1 MGLYLSKE
9 LLELVI
15 SDFKLLA
22 NGEEVKQGVT
32 QDVSAIRHCLALDR
46 VLRSESLKSV
56 KLQHK
61 TDPYLESFTNYVGD
75 IVKLDQEGNYTT
87 NFINDIKQ
95 KSDFGVGSN
104 LLSSG
109 VATHSLEKAQTYP
122 KKANK
127 GLIRIEKYEF
137 SLLDD
142 YINKLESVYGIS
154 RIGFSLLIWLNRFNT
169 FGTECEDP
177 EVLFNALKKFVSGKY
192 SSELAELICFSDVEA
207 FKNKYCRVSGGL
219 LSENET
225 VLKELFDVKSQNKEN
240 AIKDF
245 SLNTSI
251 PKPFLLLAGISG
263 TGKTRFVRKQAEARG
278 LLSSTYCLTSVRPD
292 WHEPSDLLGYVSRL
306 GGHAEY
312 ITTDVLTFMAQ
323 AWRAIADNENL
334 NIECVDSDGQGKRLV
349 VSGEAEALEDVPPY
363 WLCLD
368 EMNLAPVEQY
378 FADYLSVLETRE
390 WCWESGDSFR
400 YSCDALLKPSFLQLN
415 GENGAEQ
422 AYNTKLRESL
432 KLADSK
438 YDDLWHCFCEY
449 GLPIPFN
456 LIVAGTVNMDETTHG
471 FSRKVIDRAMSFD
484 FGEFFPNEIDEFFE
498 SDQKKSANTL
508 SYPILSHVRKIEEFN
523 DVDADSDASKTKA
536 FFKAINNVLKNTPF
550 ELAFRAFNEL
560 CLSVICFAPKTD
572 TELAAVFDD
581 YLMCKV
587 LPRIE
592 GDEDKVRTSQ
602 GHNLLEQLTEVL
614 QEQLTAILPNH
625 ESISRPDLLRHFEGD
640 TEGKVEV
647 EWRSEKKLKAM
658 TAQLNNGF
666 CSFWP

>member
-1 MGLYLSKE
+1 MLVDKLTRFINGWVQAANEQFTGHPLAKLFRQELKE
-9 LLELVI
+9 DIGNVVKENYP
-15 SDFKLLA
+15 SF
-22 NGEEVKQGVT
+22 EVKASVGAGNWANVPWLSILNPLITTTT
-32 QDVSAIRHCLALDR
+32 QDGI
-46 VLRSESLKSV
+46 
-56 KLQHK
+56 
-61 TDPYLESFTNYVGD
+61 
-75 IVKLDQEGNYTT
+75 
-87 NFINDIKQ
+87 
-95 KSDFGVGSN
+95 
-104 LLSSG
+104 
-109 VATHSLEKAQTYP
+109 YP
-122 KKANK
+122 
-127 GLIRIEKYEF
+127 
-137 SLLDD
+137 
-142 YINKLESVYGIS
+142 VY
-154 RIGFSLLIWLNRFNT
+154 
-169 FGTECEDP
+169 
-177 EVLFNALKKFVSGKY
+177 LFNADGSGVYLSLNQGTTIPIQKYGKKAAEKRAEKIRRVLLNHFPELKEWGTPNIDLKATTSLGKSYEPSNIAAKFY
-192 SSELAELICFSDVEA
+192 DSSVMPSNDVLHHDLLQ
-207 FKNKYCRVSGGL
+207 L
-219 LSENET
+219 LSIYKSIESCDIEAL
-225 VLKELFDVKSQNKEN
+225 LKSEDGSSYLVRSKQDMPK
-240 AIKDF
+240 IR
-245 SLNTSI
+245 L

-278 LLSSTYCLTSVRPD
+278 QLSSTYCLTSVRPD

-390 WCWESGDSFR
+390 WCWDSSDSFR

-415 GENGAEQ
+415 GENGVEQ

-498 SDQKKSANTL
+498 GDQKKSANTL
-508 SYPILSHVRKIEEFN
+508 SYPILSHVRKIEEFSA
-523 DVDADSDASKTKA
+523 VEADSDASKTKE

-602 GHNLLEQLTEVL
+602 GHNLLEQLTEVF
-614 QEQLTAILPNH
+614 QEQLTTILPNH
-625 ESISRPDLLRHFEGD
+625 ESISRPDLLRHFEGE
-640 TEGKVEV
+640 TAEKVEV

-658 TAQLNNGF
+658 TALLNNGF